1 MKRNVLI
8 LLVCFVASMAMNV
21 VAQEREQLPQFPGGD
36 TELMNFVAQNLV
48 YPEQAIKD
56 KVQGRV
62 IVEMVI
68 ETTGEVVDAKIL
80 RSVSPE
86 CDAEVLR
93 IVRLM
98 PKWTP
103 GYKDGEPVRT
113 TFVLPVVFKLSRN
126 KDSKVSKDF

>member
-36 TELMNFVAQNLV
+36 TELMSFVAQNLV

-113 TFVLPVVFKLSRN
+113 TFVLPVIFKLSRN
-126 KDSKVSKDF
+126 KDSKVSKVF

>member
-1 MKRNVLI
+1 MKRNVLM
-8 LLVCFVASMAMNV
+8 LLVCFVMSMAMNV

-36 TELMNFVAQNLV
+36 AELMSFVAQNLV
-48 YPEQAIKD
+48 YPEQAVKD

-68 ETTGEVVDAKIL
+68 ETTGEVADAKIL
-80 RSVSPE
+80 RGVSPE

-93 IVRLM
+93 IVNMM

-113 TFVLPVVFKLSRN
+113 TFVLPVVFKL
-126 KDSKVSKDF
+126 

>member
-36 TELMNFVAQNLV
+36 TELMSFVAQNLV

-113 TFVLPVVFKLSRN
+113 TFVLPVIFKLSRN
-126 KDSKVSKDF
+126 EDSKVSKDF

>member
-1 MKRNVLI
+1 MKRNVLM
-8 LLVCFVASMAMNV
+8 LLVSFVMSMAMNV
-21 VAQEREQLPQFPGGD
+21 VAQELEQLPQFPGGD
-36 TELMNFVAQNLV
+36 TELMSFVAQNLV

-80 RSVSPE
+80 RSLSPE

-93 IVRLM
+93 IVDLM
-98 PKWTP
+98 PKWAP
-103 GYKDGEPVRT
+103 GYKDGKPVRT
-113 TFVLPVVFKLSRN
+113 TFALPVIFKLQ
-126 KDSKVSKDF
+126 

>member
-36 TELMNFVAQNLV
+36 AELMSFVAQNLV

-113 TFVLPVVFKLSRN
+113 TFVLPVIFKL
-126 KDSKVSKDF
+126 

>member
-68 ETTGEVVDAKIL
+68 ETTGEVVDTKIL

-126 KDSKVSKDF
+126 KDSKVSKEF

>member
-1 MKRNVLI
+1 MKRNVLM
-8 LLVCFVASMAMNV
+8 LLVSFVMSMAMNV
-21 VAQEREQLPQFPGGD
+21 VAQELEQLPQFPGGD
-36 TELMNFVAQNLV
+36 TELMSFVAQNLV
-48 YPEQAIKD
+48 YPEQAVKD

-80 RSVSPE
+80 RSLSPE

-93 IVRLM
+93 IVKLM

-103 GYKDGEPVRT
+103 GYKDGKPVQA
-113 TFVLPVVFKLSRN
+113 TFVLPVVFKL
-126 KDSKVSKDF
+126 

>member
-1 MKRNVLI
+1 MKRNVLMFLI
-8 LLVCFVASMAMNV
+8 CFVMSMAMNV

-36 TELMNFVAQNLV
+36 AELMSFVAQNLV
-48 YPEQAIKD
+48 YPEQAVKD

-80 RSVSPE
+80 RSLSPE

-93 IVRLM
+93 IVDLM
-98 PKWTP
+98 PKWAP
-103 GYKDGEPVRT
+103 GYKDGKPVRT
-113 TFVLPVVFKLSRN
+113 TFVLPVVFKL
-126 KDSKVSKDF
+126 

>member
-36 TELMNFVAQNLV
+36 VALMDFVSQNLV
-48 YPEQAIKD
+48 YPPQAVKD
-56 KVQGRV
+56 KVEGSV
-62 IVEMVI
+62 YVEF
-68 ETTGEVVDAKIL
+68 VVKADGKAEDAKVL
-80 RSVSPE
+80 RSLTPE
-86 CDAEVLR
+86 CDAEALR
-93 IVRLM
+93 IVDIM
-98 PKWTP
+98 PTWTP

-113 TFVLPVVFKLSRN
+113 TFVLPVIFKLSRN

>member
-36 TELMNFVAQNLV
+36 TELMSFVAQNLV

-68 ETTGEVVDAKIL
+68 ETTGEVVDVHIPHAEQARERGIL
-80 RSVSPE
+80 LGIPPAVLCEHVFRLDGVIQMRLLAATALGVLQPYPLALG
-86 CDAEVLR
+86 DA
-93 IVRLM
+93 
-98 PKWTP
+98 
-103 GYKDGEPVRT
+103 
-113 TFVLPVVFKLSRN
+113 
-126 KDSKVSKDF
+126 

>member
-36 TELMNFVAQNLV
+36 TELMSFVAQNLV

-68 ETTGEVVDAKIL
+68 ETTGEVVDVKIL

-113 TFVLPVVFKLSRN
+113 TFVLPVIFKL
-126 KDSKVSKDF
+126 

>member
-1 MKRNVLI
+1 MKRNVLM
-8 LLVCFVASMAMNV
+8 LLICFVMSMAMNV

-36 TELMNFVAQNLV
+36 AELMSFVAQNLV
-48 YPEQAIKD
+48 YPEQAVKD

-68 ETTGEVVDAKIL
+68 ETTGEVADAKIL

-93 IVRLM
+93 IVNLM

-113 TFVLPVVFKLSRN
+113 TFVLPVVSKL
-126 KDSKVSKDF
+126 

>member
-103 GYKDGEPVRT
+103 GYKDGEPVRPT
-113 TFVLPVVFKLSRN
+113 VVLPVIFKL
-126 KDSKVSKDF
+126 

>member
-113 TFVLPVVFKLSRN
+113 TFVLPVIFKL
-126 KDSKVSKDF
+126 

>member
-1 MKRNVLI
+1 MKRNVLM
-8 LLVCFVASMAMNV
+8 LLVSFVMSMAMNV
-21 VAQEREQLPQFPGGD
+21 VAQELEQIPQFPGGD
-36 TELMNFVAQNLV
+36 TELMSFVAQNLV

-80 RSVSPE
+80 RGLSPE

-93 IVRLM
+93 IVKLM

-103 GYKDGEPVRT
+103 GYKDGKPV
-113 TFVLPVVFKLSRN
+113 
-126 KDSKVSKDF
+126 

>member
-36 TELMNFVAQNLV
+36 VALMDFVTQNLV
-48 YPEQAIKD
+48 YPPQAVKD
-56 KVQGRV
+56 KVEGSV
-62 IVEMVI
+62 YVEF
-68 ETTGEVVDAKIL
+68 VVKADGKAEDAKVL
-80 RSVSPE
+80 RSLTPE
-86 CDAEVLR
+86 CDAEALR

-113 TFVLPVVFKLSRN
+113 TFVLPVIFKL
-126 KDSKVSKDF
+126 

>member
-1 MKRNVLI
+1 MKRNVLM
-8 LLVCFVASMAMNV
+8 LLVCFVMSMAMNV

-36 TELMNFVAQNLV
+36 AELMSFVAQNLV
-48 YPEQAIKD
+48 YPEQAVKD
-56 KVQGRV
+56 KVEGRV

-68 ETTGEVVDAKIL
+68 ETTGEVADAKIL
-80 RSVSPE
+80 RSLSPE

-93 IVRLM
+93 IVNLM

-113 TFVLPVVFKLSRN
+113 TFVLPVVFKL
-126 KDSKVSKDF
+126 

>member
-1 MKRNVLI
+1 MKRNVLM
-8 LLVCFVASMAMNV
+8 LLVSFVMSMAMNV
-21 VAQEREQLPQFPGGD
+21 VAQELEQLPQFPGGD
-36 TELMNFVAQNLV
+36 TELMSFVAQNLV

-62 IVEMVI
+62 IVEMVV

-80 RSVSPE
+80 RSLSPE

-93 IVRLM
+93 IVKLM

-103 GYKDGEPVRT
+103 GYKDGKPVRT
-113 TFVLPVVFKLSRN
+113 TFVLPVVFKTQ
-126 KDSKVSKDF
+126 

>member
-36 TELMNFVAQNLV
+36 TELMSFVAQNLV

-62 IVEMVI
+62 IVKMVI

>member
-1 MKRNVLI
+1 MKRNVLM
-8 LLVCFVASMAMNV
+8 LLVCFVMSMAMNV

-36 TELMNFVAQNLV
+36 AELRSFVAQILV
-48 YPEQAIKD
+48 YPEQAVKD

-68 ETTGEVVDAKIL
+68 ETTGEVADAKIL

-93 IVRLM
+93 IVNLM

-113 TFVLPVVFKLSRN
+113 SFVLPVVFKL
-126 KDSKVSKDF
+126 

>member
-8 LLVCFVASMAMNV
+8 LLVSFVMSMAMNV

-113 TFVLPVVFKLSRN
+113 TFVLPVIFKLSRN
-126 KDSKVSKDF
+126 KDS

>member
-62 IVEMVI
+62 IVKMVI

>member
-113 TFVLPVVFKLSRN
+113 TFVLPVIFKLSRN
-126 KDSKVSKDF
+126 EDSKVSKDF